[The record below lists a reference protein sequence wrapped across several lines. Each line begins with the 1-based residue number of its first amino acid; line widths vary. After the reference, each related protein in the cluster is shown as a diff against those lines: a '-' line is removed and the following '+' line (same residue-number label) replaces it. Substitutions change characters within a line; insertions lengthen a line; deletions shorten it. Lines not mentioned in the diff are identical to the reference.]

1 MTQQFSESANQE
13 ALQLDRNSAPADVVD
28 PQEISPAALP
38 VPKTGRKGFLPFR
51 TNTWDRFFV
60 SVVCYVAISLLWMR
74 FLEPYLFPGSIWIAV
89 ALSIVL
95 GIFIIRRG

>member
-13 ALQLDRNSAPADVVD
+13 ALELDPNSAPAGVVSS
-28 PQEISPAALP
+28 PEISSAALP
-38 VPKTGRKGFLPFR
+38 VSKTDRKGFLPFR

-74 FLEPYLFPGSIWIAV
+74 FVEPYLFPGSIWIAV
-89 ALSIVL
+89 ALSIAL
-95 GIFIIRRG
+95 GVFIIRRG

>member
-1 MTQQFSESANQE
+1 MTQQLSETPNQE
-13 ALQLDRNSAPADVVD
+13 ILS
-28 PQEISPAALP
+28 QEDSSSVTLP
-38 VPKTGRKGFLPFR
+38 VPKTDRQGFLPFR

-89 ALSIVL
+89 ALSIALAV
-95 GIFIIRRG
+95 FIMRRG